1 MKQRYFI
8 EIAYDGT
15 NYFGWQIQPN
25 HISVQ
30 ERIQTV
36 LSKLY
41 NEPISIIGCGRTD
54 TGVHAKQYFFHFDA
68 PLERKKLKS
77 SLKLMFPEDIS
88 LINIHKV
95 AETAHARFDAIERS
109 YTFHMHHKKNIFKRH
124 YSLATDL
131 KSLDMSKIQTACSVF
146 EKEQNYLPLCKK
158 NPSLEHHLSDVR
170 EVNFTLNEAKTEAIF
185 EVRANRFLHNQI
197 RRMVGALLNIGIGK
211 LEVSELEEAMQ
222 NDGILKINDTVSAH
236 ALFLHSIKYPYI
248 CATNERQ
255 EKKHRL

>member
-8 EIAYDGT
+8 EIAFDGS

-30 ERIQTV
+30 ERIQEV
-36 LSKLY
+36 LSQLY
-41 NEPISIIGCGRTD
+41 NEPISIVGCGRTD

-88 LINIHKV
+88 LINV
-95 AETAHARFDAIERS
+95 YPVEERAHTRFDATERS
-109 YTFHMHHKKNIFKRH
+109 YTYHLHHKKNIFKRH
-124 YSLATDL
+124 FSLAADL
-131 KSLDMSKIQTACSVF
+131 KSLDMKQIKAACLVF

-170 EVNFTLNEAKTEAIF
+170 SVKFTLNESKTEAIF
-185 EVRANRFLHNQI
+185 EVTANRFLHNQI
-197 RRMVGALLNIGIGK
+197 RRMVGALINIGLGK
-211 LEVSELEEAMQ
+211 LEVSELEDAMQ
-222 NDGILKINDTVSAH
+222 NEGVLKINDTVSPH

-248 CATNERQ
+248 CATNEQ
-255 EKKHRL
+255 